1 MMPYE
6 RLKAWEA
13 CHALWLA
20 VAHATKRW
28 PIEERF
34 GLASQ
39 IRRASLSAAANIVEG
54 TAKRGQRDCAR
65 HLNISIGSLAE
76 VHYLLRAAIDVSIID
91 EAQHAE
97 LLAKQQEAGRLT
109 MGLYRG
115 LQKHLREGNH

>member
-20 VAHATKRW
+20 VFHATKRW

-39 IRRASLSAAANIVEG
+39 IRRAALSAAANIVEG
-54 TAKRGQRDCAR
+54 SAKRGPRDCAR
-65 HLNISIGSLAE
+65 HVNISIGSLAE
-76 VHYLLRAAIDVSIID
+76 VHYFLRAARDAEILSP
-91 EAQHAE
+91 EAQGD
-97 LLAKQQEAGRLT
+97 LLKKQASAGRLT
-109 MGLYRG
+109 MLLYKGLRG
-115 LQKHLREGNH
+115 NLE

>member
-20 VAHATKRW
+20 VFHATKRW

-39 IRRASLSAAANIVEG
+39 IRRASRSAAANTVEG
-54 TAKRGQRDCAR
+54 SAKRGPRDCAR
-65 HLNISIGSLAE
+65 HVNISIGSLAE
-76 VHYLLRAAIDVSIID
+76 VHYFLRAARDAEILSP
-91 EAQHAE
+91 EAQGD
-97 LLAKQQEAGRLT
+97 LLKKQASAGRLT
-109 MGLYRG
+109 MLLYKGLRG
-115 LQKHLREGNH
+115 NLE